1 MGIHIKPS
9 EKELVKNPEDF
20 GYVCSVCEK
29 KYKQDFSKTACETWH
44 ELEARRE
51 E

>member
-1 MGIHIKPS
+1 MGLYIKPS

>member
-9 EKELVKNPEDF
+9 EKELVKNPDDF